1 MRVCGGAGR
10 IVVVCAELPRPGYA
24 PLSAQGP
31 DATARDRSPSCS
43 AASRRR
49 GLDCTVSICCRPCS
63 PHRLFQDAG
72 RLIRLLPIQSP
83 AMIRR
88 VIRLQLSR
96 RAQTPC
102 MVAERPVG
110 ASHSLRC
117 AFVAQSREVNRLD
130 MPARN
135 KRGLSKVGNRY
146 ASKQGRSEQRAA
158 SSSSDNA
165 NESMDVEIGE
175 PIHSAVPIRPAP
187 ARMSDAL
194 PSPRRSVEDGGE
206 GAVERG

>member
-1 MRVCGGAGR
+1 MS
-10 IVVVCAELPRPGYA
+10 L
-24 PLSAQGP
+24 
-31 DATARDRSPSCS
+31 
-43 AASRRR
+43 
-49 GLDCTVSICCRPCS
+49 CCRPCS

-72 RLIRLLPIQSP
+72 RPSRLLPIQST
-83 AMIRR
+83 ATIQRAC
-88 VIRLQLSR
+88 LQLSQ

-102 MVAERPVG
+102 TVAERPAS

-194 PSPRRSVEDGGE
+194 PSPRHRTASLDASDGFPRTNAKLWAAAPRSTC
-206 GAVERG
+206 

>member
-1 MRVCGGAGR
+1 M
-10 IVVVCAELPRPGYA
+10 
-24 PLSAQGP
+24 
-31 DATARDRSPSCS
+31 
-43 AASRRR
+43 
-49 GLDCTVSICCRPCS
+49 
-63 PHRLFQDAG
+63 
-72 RLIRLLPIQSP
+72 
-83 AMIRR
+83 
-88 VIRLQLSR
+88 
-96 RAQTPC
+96 
-102 MVAERPVG
+102 
-110 ASHSLRC
+110 RC

-187 ARMSDAL
+187 ARMY
-194 PSPRRSVEDGGE
+194 
-206 GAVERG
+206 